1 MADELRA
8 APWHGSRGGGAV
20 NCDHEPWARSKQAMA
35 AQCVIDDSN
44 GEGEGT
50 LLAAG

>member
-20 NCDHEPWARSKQAMA
+20 NCDHEPWARSKQAIWQRTASSMT
-35 AQCVIDDSN
+35 VMVKEK
-44 GEGEGT
+44 G
-50 LLAAG
+50 LF